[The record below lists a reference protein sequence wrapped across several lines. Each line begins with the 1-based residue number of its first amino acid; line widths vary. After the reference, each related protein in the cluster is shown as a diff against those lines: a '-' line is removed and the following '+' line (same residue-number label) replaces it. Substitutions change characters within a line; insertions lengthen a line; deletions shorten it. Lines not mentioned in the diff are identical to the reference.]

1 MSRKL
6 LIFSL
11 SIVLGLFMVLSPSLS
26 ALGGTNAQTR
36 LPNVQ
41 NNQDV
46 QNNQANNSPN
56 RPEQTRQTRPMGQAG
71 QAGQTNR
78 IDITFLS
85 EAAQAGLG
93 YTQLSQLALEK
104 SENSQ
109 IQEFARS
116 EIEEQRQN
124 AADFQRI
131 ASELGVR
138 LPTSVPTKYQVAAS
152 SLSQLSGQAFDSAFL
167 DEGGVNSH
175 LEAASV
181 FQREAAFG
189 NNPDLLAVA
198 NRGLNII
205 GQHFA
210 LASQLTDYRF
220 AQVPRR
226 YTGQTAL
233 EGSGT
238 PNQ

>member
-1 MSRKL
+1 
-6 LIFSL
+6 
-11 SIVLGLFMVLSPSLS
+11 
-26 ALGGTNAQTR
+26 
-36 LPNVQ
+36 
-41 NNQDV
+41 
-46 QNNQANNSPN
+46 
-56 RPEQTRQTRPMGQAG
+56 
-71 QAGQTNR
+71 
-78 IDITFLS
+78 
-85 EAAQAGLG
+85 
-93 YTQLSQLALEK
+93 
-104 SENSQ
+104 
-109 IQEFARS
+109 
-116 EIEEQRQN
+116 
-124 AADFQRI
+124 
-131 ASELGVR
+131 LGVR